1 MTDFTPENPLEVAL
15 LAASQGEDA
24 EEFLDRLARDELFV
38 PAQGETPAGGER
50 ELEAGQQV
58 ALPVF
63 EHEGRRFVPVFTS
76 LTQLERGAPHAD
88 RYLRASG
95 ADLASVWPSG
105 HDLALNPG
113 GDLGVALPEDDVR
126 TLSPEQRIPA
136 GSELT
141 VGAPAEE
148 PEELWERLRA
158 WATAHPEVRAAHRA
172 LVLLAGETEPQLV
185 VGLELEPT
193 ADHGRVLKAGAEAL
207 EGGAA
212 FTLVDPEAEDDP
224 LSGWMLRHAQPL
236 YTRPHDLS

>member
-24 EEFLDRLARDELFV
+24 EVFLDRLARDPLFV
-38 PAQGETPAGGER
+38 PAQGEAPADGER
-50 ELEAGQQV
+50 ELQAGQEV
-58 ALPVF
+58 VLPVF

-76 LTQLERGAPHAD
+76 LTQLERGAPQAM

-95 ADLASVWPSG
+95 ADLAAIWPPG

-113 GDLGVALPEDDVR
+113 GGLGVALPEDDVR

-148 PEELWERLRA
+148 PEELWDEVRT
-158 WATAHPEVRAAHRA
+158 WAAAQPEVRAAHRA

-185 VGLELEPT
+185 VGVELEPASDPRRILQT
-193 ADHGRVLKAGAEAL
+193 GAEAL
-207 EGGAA
+207 EGAAA
-212 FTLVDPEAEDDP
+212 FTLVDPQADDDP
-224 LSGWMLRHAQPL
+224 LGSWMLRQARPI
-236 YTRPHDLS
+236 YTRPEA